1 MKYVLYEVRHFSTNT
16 IRVLEIRKWAEKFLW
31 VVFSEKGLAEF
42 RRTIQNMVI
51 NTNANNPDKP
61 PIGFEYMSCG
71 KNDTIRISEGH
82 GREFVIILHLLKG
95 EYVVEKKN
103 K

>member
-1 MKYVLYEVRHFSTNT
+1 MKYVLYEVRNFSTNT

-42 RRTIQNMVI
+42 KRIIQNMVI

-61 PIGFEYMSCG
+61 PIVFECASCG
-71 KNDTIRISEGH
+71 KNDTIRISEGL